1 MKIEEKEQYSEQQ
14 LPNPR
19 MVGQQFDTEEMEAIS
34 PWKNTMKQLRKN
46 RFAVIGLVII
56 VFFILLGLFAP
67 LLTSYTFQEQQLGD
81 RLQPPSEEH
90 WLGTDHL
97 GRDIFT
103 RIAYGA
109 RVSLQVGFFA
119 VTGALLFGTLLGMIA
134 GYFGRWIDM
143 VISRIFDIL
152 LAFPSILLA
161 IAIVA
166 ILGASLEN
174 ALIAI
179 AIINI
184 PIFGRLV
191 RSRVIS
197 LREEE
202 YIMAAKAQGM
212 KNGRIILHHILPN
225 SVAPIIVQATLGF
238 GTAILEAAALGFLG
252 LGVQPPT
259 PEWGQMLADAR
270 DFIQLAPWTLLAPG
284 ISIML
289 VVLGFNLIGDG
300 LRDALDPKMK
310 N

>member
-1 MKIEEKEQYSEQQ
+1 MKKEHEQLHAEQHDLQDDADEEI
-14 LPNPR
+14 
-19 MVGQQFDTEEMEAIS
+19 VS
-34 PWKNTMKQLRKN
+34 PFRDGLRQLRKN
-46 RFAVIGLVII
+46 RFAMAGMFII
-56 VFFILLGLFAP
+56 VFFILLGIFAP
-67 LLTSYTFQEQQLGD
+67 LLTSYGYEDQVLTD
-81 RLQPPSEEH
+81 RLLPPSADH
-90 WLGTDHL
+90 WLGTDDV
-97 GRDIFT
+97 GRDIFS

-109 RVSLQVGFFA
+109 RLSLQVGFFA
-119 VTGALLFGTLLGMIA
+119 VVGALVFGTILGIVA

-166 ILGASLEN
+166 ILGASLRN

-179 AIINI
+179 AIVNV

-202 YIMAAKAQGM
+202 YIMAARAQGM
-212 KNGRIILHHILPN
+212 KHSRIIFHHILPN
-225 SVAPIIVQATLGF
+225 SLAPIIVQATLGF

-252 LGVQPPT
+252 LGAQAPL
-259 PEWGQMLADAR
+259 PEWGKMLAEAR

-284 ISIML
+284 LSIML

-300 LRDALDPKMK
+300 LRDALDPRMK

>member
-1 MKIEEKEQYSEQQ
+1 MTK
-14 LPNPR
+14 R
-19 MVGQQFDTEEMEAIS
+19 MTTPEEMEAVS
-34 PWKNTMKQLRKN
+34 PWKDAFRQLRKN
-46 RFAVIGLVII
+46 RFAIIGFSII
-56 VFFILLGLFAP
+56 VFFVLVAIIAP
-67 LLTSYTFQEQQLGD
+67 LLTSYTYAEQNVVN
-81 RLQPPSEEH
+81 RLQPPSAEH

-109 RVSLQVGFFA
+109 RVSLMVGFFA
-119 VTGALLFGTLLGMIA
+119 VTGALVFGTLLGIIA
-134 GYFGRWIDM
+134 GYYGRWVDM
-143 VISRIFDIL
+143 LISRIFDIL

-166 ILGASLEN
+166 ILGASLQN

-191 RSRVIS
+191 RSKVIS

-225 SVAPIIVQATLGF
+225 SIAPIIVQSTLGF

-252 LGVQPPT
+252 LGAQPPR
-259 PEWGQMLADAR
+259 PEWGQMLADSR
-270 DFIQLAPWTLLAPG
+270 DFLTLAPWTLVVPG
-284 ISIML
+284 VCIML
-289 VVLGFNLIGDG
+289 VVLGFNLMGDG

-310 N
+310 S

>member
-1 MKIEEKEQYSEQQ
+1 MKKKKQSEQLLKDPAEKDQHMQRDFIEE
-14 LPNPR
+14 
-19 MVGQQFDTEEMEAIS
+19 TS
-34 PWKNTMKQLRKN
+34 PWKDAFKQLRKN
-46 RFAVIGLVII
+46 RFAMAGCFII
-56 VFFILLGLFAP
+56 AFFILLGLFAP
-67 LLTSYTFQEQQLGD
+67 LISSYSYDHQVLAD
-81 RLQPPSEEH
+81 RLQPPSKEH
-90 WLGTDHL
+90 WFGTDDL

-103 RIAYGA
+103 RIAHGA
-109 RVSLQVGFFA
+109 RISLQVGFFA
-119 VTGALLFGTLLGMIA
+119 ITGALVFGTILGVIS
-134 GYFGRWIDM
+134 GYFSGWLDM
-143 VISRIFDIL
+143 LISRIFDIL

-191 RSRVIS
+191 RSKVIS

-202 YIMAAKAQGM
+202 FIMAARAQGM
-212 KNGRIILHHILPN
+212 KNGRILLHHILPN
-225 SVAPIIVQATLGF
+225 STAPIIVQATLGF

-252 LGVQPPT
+252 LGAQPPD
-259 PEWGQMLADAR
+259 PEWGKMLADSR
-270 DFIQLAPWTLLAPG
+270 DFIQLAPWTLIMPG
-284 ISIML
+284 VSIML

-300 LRDALDPKMK
+300 LRDSLDPKMK

>member
-1 MKIEEKEQYSEQQ
+1 
-14 LPNPR
+14 
-19 MVGQQFDTEEMEAIS
+19 MEAVS
-34 PWKNTMKQLRKN
+34 PWKDAFRQLRKN
-46 RFAVIGLVII
+46 RFAIIGFSII
-56 VFFILLGLFAP
+56 VFFVLVAIIAP
-67 LLTSYTFQEQQLGD
+67 LLTSYTYAEQNVVN
-81 RLQPPSEEH
+81 RLQPPSAEH

-109 RVSLQVGFFA
+109 RVSLMVGFFA
-119 VTGALLFGTLLGMIA
+119 VTGALVFGTLLGIIA
-134 GYFGRWIDM
+134 GYYGRWVDM
-143 VISRIFDIL
+143 LISRIFDIL

-166 ILGASLEN
+166 ILGASLQN

-191 RSRVIS
+191 RSKVIS

-225 SVAPIIVQATLGF
+225 SIAPIIVQSTLGF

-252 LGVQPPT
+252 LGAQPPR
-259 PEWGQMLADAR
+259 PEWGQMLADSR
-270 DFIQLAPWTLLAPG
+270 DFLTLAPWTLVVPG
-284 ISIML
+284 VCIML
-289 VVLGFNLIGDG
+289 VVLGFNLMGDG

-310 N
+310 S

>member
-1 MKIEEKEQYSEQQ
+1 MKIDEKSNYSEQLQ
-14 LPNPR
+14 PNPAKL
-19 MVGQQFDTEEMEAIS
+19 GQQIDIDEIEAFS
-34 PWKNTMKQLRKN
+34 PWKDTWRQLRKN
-46 RFAVIGLVII
+46 RFATTGAVVIL
-56 VFFILLGLFAP
+56 FFILLGLLAP
-67 LLTSYTFQEQQLGD
+67 IITAYPYAEQNLVE
-81 RLQPPSEEH
+81 RLKPPSAEH

-109 RVSLQVGFFA
+109 RISLQVGFFA
-119 VTGALLFGTLLGMIA
+119 VTGALIFGTLLGVIA

-161 IAIVA
+161 ISVVA
-166 ILGASLEN
+166 ILGASLQN

-202 YIMAAKAQGM
+202 YIMAARAQGM
-212 KNGRIILHHILPN
+212 KNGRILFHHILPN
-225 SVAPIIVQATLGF
+225 SIAPIIVQSTLGF

-252 LGVQPPT
+252 LGAQPPT
-259 PEWGQMLADAR
+259 PEWGKMLAESR
-270 DFIQLAPWTLLAPG
+270 DFIQLAPWTLIAPG

>member
-1 MKIEEKEQYSEQQ
+1 MNDDEDVK
-14 LPNPR
+14 P
-19 MVGQQFDTEEMEAIS
+19 FS
-34 PWKNTMKQLRKN
+34 PWKDAFKQLRRN
-46 RFAVIGLVII
+46 RFAVAGFIII
-56 VFFILLGLFAP
+56 VFFILLGIFAP
-67 LLTSYTFQEQQLGD
+67 LLTPYPYDNVNLAD
-81 RLQPPSEEH
+81 RLVAPSSEY
-90 WLGTDHL
+90 WLGTDDA
-97 GRDIFT
+97 GRDILT

-109 RVSLQVGFFA
+109 RISLMVGFFA
-119 VTGALLFGTLLGMIA
+119 VTGALVFGTLLGVIA
-134 GYFGRWIDM
+134 GYYGRWIDM
-143 VISRIFDIL
+143 LISRIFDIL

-166 ILGASLEN
+166 IIGPSLEN

-202 YIMAAKAQGM
+202 YIMAARAQGM
-212 KNGRIILHHILPN
+212 KNGRILIHHILPN
-225 SVAPIIVQATLGF
+225 SVAPIIVQSTLSF

-252 LGVQPPT
+252 LGAEPPD
-259 PEWGQMLADAR
+259 PEWGAMLAEAR
-270 DFIQLAPWTLLAPG
+270 GFIQLAPWTLIAPG
-284 ISIML
+284 VSIML